1 MEYRIGDS
9 CDLWLFLNN
18 GHGVIKIGSNNL
30 FNKFSKQLGEVYK
43 AGKKMGGNK
52 VRYIVWDE
60 KKKKKEM
67 KNWET
72 KNVYKI

>member
-1 MEYRIGDS
+1 
-9 CDLWLFLNN
+9 
-18 GHGVIKIGSNNL
+18 
-30 FNKFSKQLGEVYK
+30 
-43 AGKKMGGNK
+43 MGGNK
-52 VRYIVWDE
+52 VRYIDWDE